1 MALPVVSQG
10 KTLTTDNL
18 YDFAQRQI
26 YPFNEEMLDLAGAIV
41 ALAEA
46 VEQGG
51 GGGGGDSTR
60 GMTDAEI
67 DAVWDSVFNPTAQ
80 S

>member
-1 MALPVVSQG
+1 MALPVGNQG

-18 YDFAQRQI
+18 YDFATREI
-26 YPFNEEMLDLAGAIV
+26 FPFNEQLLDLAGAIV

-51 GGGGGDSTR
+51 GGGGDSTR
-60 GMTDAEI
+60 AMTNQEI
-67 DAVWDSVFNPTAQ
+67 DDIWDSVFGT
-80 S
+80 